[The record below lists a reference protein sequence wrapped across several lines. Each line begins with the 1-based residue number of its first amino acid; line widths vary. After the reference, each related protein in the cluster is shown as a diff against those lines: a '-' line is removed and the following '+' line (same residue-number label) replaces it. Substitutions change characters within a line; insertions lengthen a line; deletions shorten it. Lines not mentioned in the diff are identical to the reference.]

1 MTEAA
6 DRPPFE
12 WSRRGLLAGA
22 SAAAATATTL
32 RGSAQAAPA
41 AAQFA
46 YVGSFTTPARNA
58 RGNGI
63 NVYRVDPASGAW
75 THVQLV
81 SDLVNPSF
89 LALDR
94 PQRHLYAV
102 HADLTEVSAF
112 AIDRATGTL
121 GFLNRQS
128 MDGKNPVHLSI
139 DPTGRFLV
147 TANYTG
153 GTVALLPIQP
163 DGALGPRADSVK
175 LPGDPGPN
183 RTEQA
188 SSHPHDAP
196 FDPSGRFVVVPDKGL
211 DRVFVFKLDAA
222 SGKLIAN
229 DLPSV
234 QARSGAGPRHVA
246 FHPSLPRAYVANEI
260 DSTVTTYRWDA
271 ARGSL
276 APLQIVP
283 TLPTSFTGNSTAAE
297 IAVAPSGRFV
307 YASNRGHDS
316 IVIFSADK
324 ASGLLAPLGWEPTQ
338 GSTPRFFALD
348 PSARWLYAA
357 NESGDTI
364 VTFRVDPASGKLA
377 LTGQIVKVA
386 SPVCIVFA
394 TA

>member
-1 MTEAA
+1 MTDGH
-6 DRPPFE
+6 DRAPTAL
-12 WSRRGLLAGA
+12 SRRSLLAGA
-22 SAAAATATTL
+22 SAVAATATNL
-32 RGSAQAAPA
+32 RATVAAPA
-41 AAQFA
+41 GAHFA
-46 YVGSFTTPARNA
+46 YVGSFTTKQRNA
-58 RGNGI
+58 RGDGI

-75 THVQLV
+75 SHVQLM

-89 LALDR
+89 LAIDR
-94 PQRHLYAV
+94 QQRHLYSV

-112 AIDRATGTL
+112 AIEPATGKL
-121 GFLNRQS
+121 SFVNRQS

-139 DPTGRFLV
+139 DPTGRYLA
-147 TANYTG
+147 TANYSG
-153 GTVALLPIQP
+153 GSVALLAIQA

-183 RTEQA
+183 KTEQA

-196 FDPSGRFVVVPDKGL
+196 FDPSGRFIVVPDKGL

-222 SGKLIAN
+222 RGKLIEN
-229 DLPSV
+229 DPPSV
-234 QARSGAGPRHVA
+234 KARSVP
-246 FHPSLPRAYVANEI
+246 LAYVANEI

-271 ARGSL
+271 ERGTL

-283 TLPTSFTGNSTAAE
+283 TLPTSFTGDSTAAE

-316 IVIFSADK
+316 IVSFSADQ
-324 ASGLLAPLGWEPTQ
+324 ASGLLAPIGWEPTQ

-394 TA
+394 TV